1 MEGTHIKK
9 IVKKSLQILLP
20 LVLGAAI
27 MIWMYRGFNFG
38 HVWEVLD
45 GGMDYSWMLL
55 SLVFGVFSHIFRG
68 WRWKLTLAP
77 LGEYPKTSDCV
88 YAVFMPL
95 IWLSLVWVK
104 FPVAAFWQSMT
115 ALLFPSLWGQW

>member
-55 SLVFGVFSHIFRG
+55 SLVFGVLVTSSGDGGGNLH
-68 WRWKLTLAP
+68 WLRWVSI
-77 LGEYPKTSDCV
+77 PKHQTACML
-88 YAVFMPL
+88 FLCRMPL
-95 IWLSLVWVK
+95 I
-104 FPVAAFWQSMT
+104 
-115 ALLFPSLWGQW
+115 